1 MARSPEMSQSKRS
14 RRQFTTEQ
22 KVTILRRHLVEKAAV
37 SDLCNEY
44 ELQPS
49 VFYHWLRQ
57 VHENLAGALTT
68 PGPAGNGPSKREK
81 ELAAE
86 NAQLKARLAKK
97 DSVIAEI
104 SAEYVQLKKELGE
117 P

>member
-1 MARSPEMSQSKRS
+1 MSEESKRT
-14 RRQFTTEQ
+14 RRQFSTEQ
-22 KVTILRRHLVEKAAV
+22 KVAILRRHLGDKVPV

-44 ELQPS
+44 KLQPS
-49 VFYHWLRQ
+49 VLYQWQRQ
-57 VHENLAGALTT
+57 VFDNLAGAFEGT
-68 PGPAGNGPSKREK
+68 AGTATSQREK
-81 ELAAE
+81 QLTERVQHLEAKLA
-86 NAQLKARLAKK
+86 RK

>member
-1 MARSPEMSQSKRS
+1 MSNSKRS
-14 RRQFTTEQ
+14 RRQFTIEQ
-22 KVTILRRHLVEKAAV
+22 KAAILRRHLADKVPA

-44 ELQPS
+44 QLQPS

-57 VHENLAGALTT
+57 VHENLAGALTA
-68 PGPAGNGPSKREK
+68 PAPATNGPSKREK

-86 NAQLKARLAKK
+86 NAQLKAKLGKK
-97 DSVIAEI
+97 DAVIAEI

>member
-1 MARSPEMSQSKRS
+1 MSEETKRS
-14 RRQFTTEQ
+14 RRQFSTEQ
-22 KVTILRRHLVEKAAV
+22 KVAILRRHLVDKVSV

-44 ELQPS
+44 KLQPS
-49 VFYHWLRQ
+49 VFYYWLRLAFD
-57 VHENLAGALTT
+57 NLAGAFEAT
-68 PGPAGNGPSKREK
+68 AANGTSQREK
-81 ELAAE
+81 QLCDKVQHLEAKLA
-86 NAQLKARLAKK
+86 RK